1 MKLIIKK
8 SNYNKVTEAPFAKQ
22 NLAEVCK
29 WFNFIEDNDLAEFP
43 DNHITMSTALD
54 YYIDSPYYYMNNGY
68 YFSSY
73 SMAVGCKLPARP
85 TWDCYCVFAP
95 NKIPV
100 QFVFIN
106 KTSNIFNSF
115 NFGAQFS
122 ALETDLV
129 EIDTRKYDGC

>member
-1 MKLIIKK
+1 MILTIKNADRESKLKIDLVK
-8 SNYNKVTEAPFAKQ
+8 N
-22 NLAEVCK
+22 NLLEICK
-29 WFNFIEDNDLAEFP
+29 WFNFIEDNNLAEFP

-54 YYIDSPYYYMNNGY
+54 YYIDSPDRYMNNGV
-68 YFSSY
+68 YFGSY
-73 SMAVGCKLPARP
+73 GMAVGRKLPARP
-85 TWDCYCVFAP
+85 TWDCYCIFAP
-95 NKIPV
+95 NKIPT

-129 EIDTRKYDGC
+129 EIDTREYDGC